1 MDSCTWPED
10 IRAPS
15 IPSLPSRASTPCED
29 LDFLQDN
36 YYKQFIEGI
45 ELEKESIHSPTNLS
59 VVTTSSNY
67 SYAQPQGLRDSL
79 FKPIREVG

>member
-1 MDSCTWPED
+1 MRGQKIYELSLYP
-10 IRAPS
+10 PS
-15 IPSLPSRASTPCED
+15 PQELVHLVRSLI
-29 LDFLQDN
+29 F
-36 YYKQFIEGI
+36 YKTIIINSFIEGI
-45 ELEKESIHSPTNLS
+45 ELEKERPHSPTNLS